1 MTKSQAIQNL
11 NKDFGYDKFSNK
23 NTTFA
28 SISISGIR
36 AAWWINIKLENFKKD
51 WNIVLAGDNELLW
64 LKIPANTFINPEEYF
79 RIWETKNA
87 ADLLISSDHQDRYL
101 LDISSGCSG
110 VDFRPFIVQ
119 KFSIPEVLE
128 IKASEATKKV
138 KRPKTEGT
146 NNAEETPPKLK
157 QGQRILKENEDNI
170 SYQSPFAEHLKG
182 ANKIILQDPY
192 IRYPHQFKNL
202 LEFCL
207 MIGNNKKPEEE
218 INLQIVTWN
227 SEEFH
232 LQSKAYFDEVVGR
245 VSDLRINLSYRF
257 EEHHDRYIEADNGW
271 KIVLGRGLDI
281 FQKPEGRFSIGDID
295 QSRRKCRACEITY
308 LKE

>member
-1 MTKSQAIQNL
+1 MTKYQVIKYL
-11 NKDFGYDKFSNK
+11 NNDFGFDKFSNK

-36 AAWWINIKLENFKKD
+36 AAWWMNIKLENFKKD
-51 WNIVLAGDNELLW
+51 WNIVLVGDNELLW
-64 LKIPANTFINPEEYF
+64 LKIPANTYIKPEEYF
-79 RIWETKNA
+79 RIWESKNA
-87 ADLLISSDHQDRYL
+87 ADLLISSDPRDRYL
-101 LDISSGCSG
+101 QDISSGCSG
-110 VDFRPFIVQ
+110 VDFKSLIVE
-119 KFSIPEVLE
+119 KFSIPEELKV
-128 IKASEATKKV
+128 KASEAA
-138 KRPKTEGT
+138 KRVNRSKAKETNAIEKTEF
-146 NNAEETPPKLK
+146 KLK
-157 QGQRILKENEDNI
+157 QGQRILKENEKNV
-170 SYQSPFAEHLKG
+170 SYQSLFADYLEG
-182 ANKIILQDPY
+182 SIKIVIQDPY

-202 LEFCL
+202 QEFCL
-207 MIGNNKKPEEE
+207 MIGNNKKSEEE
-218 INLQIVTWN
+218 INLVIVTWN

-232 LQSKAYFDEVVGR
+232 RLSKIYFDEVVAS